1 MRKLILG
8 FLFLV
13 MMIAPGMA
21 KTNILEL
28 YCHTYLDANYKIDLS
43 LNKIFVYP
51 RAEHVTVRPVHSIEK
66 IEDNKI
72 YFIWE
77 LAPVMWIINLTEMT
91 IDIDEDYY
99 KKNYQKYKYW
109 SAMDFKKA
117 QRERNG
123 ACNKLETR
131 VEQTQR
137 LKNECTGLGFKQGT
151 DGHANCTLRLIEL
164 ERSGNQSAA
173 KSNDNRGSNQNVIIN
188 NDNKEVVEQ
197 MKRANEIERSKVLLD
212 ISDRLLTRPQSSAR
226 NCTTTVV
233 GKIFNTRC
241 N

>member
-1 MRKLILG
+1 
-8 FLFLV
+8 
-13 MMIAPGMA
+13 MMSVPGMA

-28 YCHTYLDANYKIDLS
+28 YCDTHLEANYKIDLS
-43 LNKIFVYP
+43 LNYVHVYP
-51 RAEHVTVRPVHSIEK
+51 KPKPQEQNFTWKYYIEK

-72 YFIWE
+72 YFIWGE
-77 LAPVMWIINLTEMT
+77 SPFMFIINLTEMT
-91 IDIDEDYY
+91 INIDEDYY
-99 KKNYQKYKYW
+99 KKNYQSSNRALKRDIW
-109 SAMDFKKA
+109 TADFKKV
-117 QRERNG
+117 QKVRNG

-131 VEQTQR
+131 MEQTQR

-164 ERSGNQSAA
+164 ER
-173 KSNDNRGSNQNVIIN
+173 GSNQNVSIN

-233 GKIFNTRC
+233 GKMFNTRC